1 MDSVLFGPNLKLPS
15 IDGVK
20 SGCEEEL
27 YLLMKEVDYAFERKQ
42 HDLVKEVSDL
52 KSLCQSKQ
60 DEIEKLK
67 STLASRTRSS
77 KKNLEEHTKY
87 LINEVAKLKEENAHL
102 KKENS
107 SFHKKVHQRKES
119 ENQLES
125 LKRSLNIQQEENI
138 LLKDRLTKLSKQH
151 GILQEN
157 YQKLL
162 NVMTAEQNIGSSGNK
177 ITMEGSSSNFIEAL
191 IAEETEKYMK
201 EESEHCELLESKIN
215 QEIEELR
222 RTLKDELLKK

>member
-1 MDSVLFGPNLKLPS
+1 MYVFFRVPASAPQSCPEIYLK
-15 IDGVK
+15 
-20 SGCEEEL
+20 
-27 YLLMKEVDYAFERKQ
+27 M
-42 HDLVKEVSDL
+42 
-52 KSLCQSKQ
+52 
-60 DEIEKLK
+60 
-67 STLASRTRSS
+67 
-77 KKNLEEHTKY
+77 
-87 LINEVAKLKEENAHL
+87 
-102 KKENS
+102 
-107 SFHKKVHQRKES
+107 
-119 ENQLES
+119 
-125 LKRSLNIQQEENI
+125 EENI

>member
-15 IDGVK
+15 IEGVK

-27 YLLMKEVDYAFERKQ
+27 YLLMKEVDFAFERKQ
-42 HDLVKEVSDL
+42 HDLLKEVSDL

-119 ENQLES
+119 ESQLES
-125 LKRSLNIQQEENI
+125 LKRSLNIQQ
-138 LLKDRLTKLSKQH
+138 
-151 GILQEN
+151 
-157 YQKLL
+157 
-162 NVMTAEQNIGSSGNK
+162 V
-177 ITMEGSSSNFIEAL
+177 SNL
-191 IAEETEKYMK
+191 
-201 EESEHCELLESKIN
+201 
-215 QEIEELR
+215 
-222 RTLKDELLKK
+222 